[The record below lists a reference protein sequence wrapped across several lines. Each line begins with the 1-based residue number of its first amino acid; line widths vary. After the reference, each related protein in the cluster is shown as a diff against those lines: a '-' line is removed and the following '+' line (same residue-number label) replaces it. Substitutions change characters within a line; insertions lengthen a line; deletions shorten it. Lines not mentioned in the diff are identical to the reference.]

1 MKINMKINI
10 IIKYTTYL
18 IFHVF
23 FFFFLEQFFKKKL
36 SIIILIESY
45 SFNIYKY

>member
-23 FFFFLEQFFKKKL
+23 FFSFLEQFFKKKL